1 MASGRPTDRFGPPD
15 PGLEA
20 HGYDTV
26 TTVTTPHQPGCPREF
41 PRYLRSILTTDQK
54 GNIAEQAV
62 AWAATKLGIDVYR
75 PLGEG
80 SRYDLILDL
89 GERLLRVQCKWAP
102 RSGDVVLLR
111 CRSCRR
117 TREGLR
123 SRGYTAQEIDAFA
136 AYCPDLDTCY
146 LVPIERAGS
155 QGLVSLRVAE
165 ARNHQRGAIV
175 WARDF
180 EFAAV
185 DWTALGAVAQ
195 LEERRRGTPE
205 AGGSSPPSSITDE
218 CESSPVQTV
227 GAHEFRNHFGYH
239 LDRAAA
245 GEELL
250 VTRRGRPY
258 ARLSPA
264 APERLALGLL

>member
-1 MASGRPTDRFGPPD
+1 MVWT
-15 PGLEA
+15 
-20 HGYDTV
+20 
-26 TTVTTPHQPGCPREF
+26 
-41 PRYLRSILTTDQK
+41 
-54 GNIAEQAV
+54 
-62 AWAATKLGIDVYR
+62 ATKLGIDVYR

-80 SRYDLILDL
+80 GRYDLILDL
-89 GERLLRVQCKWAP
+89 GARLLRVQCKWAP
-102 RSGDVVLLR
+102 RSGDVVVLR

-123 SRGYTAQEIDAFA
+123 TRRYSAEEIDAFA
-136 AYCPDLDTCY
+136 AYCPDVETCY
-146 LVPIERAGS
+146 LVPVDRVGT
-155 QGLVSLRVAE
+155 QGQIHLRLAD

-180 EFAAV
+180 EFSAV
-185 DWTALGAVAQ
+185 DSRVLGAVAQ
-195 LEERRRGTPE
+195 PEERLSGTQE
-205 AGGSSPPSSITDE
+205 VGGSSPPSSTREEVDVPALQ
-218 CESSPVQTV
+218 SV
-227 GAHEFRNHFGYH
+227 GAHQFRNHFGYH

-264 APERLALGLL
+264 AKRPALRARRSST